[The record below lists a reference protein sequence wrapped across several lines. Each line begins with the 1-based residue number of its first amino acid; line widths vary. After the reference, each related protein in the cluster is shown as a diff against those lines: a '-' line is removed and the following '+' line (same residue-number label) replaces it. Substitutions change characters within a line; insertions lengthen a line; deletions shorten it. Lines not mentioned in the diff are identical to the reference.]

1 MVEFPGKGKT
11 NSVCPPL
18 LFGPRLISSKTRWKK
33 KKLLFLSIPFH
44 KHIGRT
50 IGCTE
55 YLPGFPWARSPH
67 RILQAAGT
75 EDLLKV
81 PTGAGWKFHRGSKGS
96 LKAVI
101 LYHHF
106 SFKELTLCTSSCT
119 WTLDPRWGP
128 VQTAFPCPIFMPVSQ
143 ASRCHLIQHSQGGSI
158 ILQVLSPECR
168 TPSLKAEMLTTC
180 ARMLQLLLSY
190 FIITTAHKQK
200 CFTLKDFLGWILMLF
215 FSPAHRWGLSMRRIN
230 VGE

>member
-1 MVEFPGKGKT
+1 M
-11 NSVCPPL
+11 
-18 LFGPRLISSKTRWKK
+18 KK
-33 KKLLFLSIPFH
+33 KKAPLLVNSLPQTHWQDHWLYWIFARVPLGQKPTQDSVGCRDRRSFEGPNRSWLEVSQKLKRFPQSCDFIPPF
-44 KHIGRT
+44 
-50 IGCTE
+50 
-55 YLPGFPWARSPH
+55 FF
-67 RILQAAGT
+67 QGT
-75 EDLLKV
+75 
-81 PTGAGWKFHRGSKGS
+81 
-96 LKAVI
+96 
-101 LYHHF
+101 
-106 SFKELTLCTSSCT
+106 TLCTSSCT

-143 ASRCHLIQHSQGGSI
+143 ASRCHLIQHGQCGSI

-215 FSPAHRWGLSMRRIN
+215 FSPAHRWGLSVRRIN